1 MTAKMSLRSL
11 YRVGRVGLL
20 ILAAALTASIALQP
34 AAAQRGIGRM
44 LGMVID
50 SDGNPLEGVRVEAVN
65 PSATPNTRRGE
76 SGAGGRW
83 IIGGFSL
90 GDWKFTFSKEGYI
103 SYEITIPVSVA
114 NRNPDVE
121 VTLNPIPTDAGAIMA
136 GASSV
141 RRELFAEASQLYDA
155 GDYAGAIDKWQEF
168 LVANPTLHPIYG
180 NIGNAYR
187 DLGDVEKA
195 REAYDVLLAAE
206 PDNTM
211 ANYNVGEMLVESGD
225 IEGAMGYF
233 EAVIENAPDDPA
245 VYYNV
250 AELYFSQR
258 EMDSAINY
266 YKRALEVDP
275 SYLSAHM
282 QLGFAYVNAGDIP
295 NAILAFEK
303 YVEIAPV
310 DDPMLAVVKDVL
322 AALQSG

>member
-1 MTAKMSLRSL
+1 MAHQPSLSRIVPGVGILVLAVVVSL
-11 YRVGRVGLL
+11 SF
-20 ILAAALTASIALQP
+20 AAP
-34 AAAQRGIGRM
+34 PVFAQRGTGRM
-44 LGMVID
+44 AGIIRNA
-50 SDGNPLEGVRVEAVN
+50 DGEGLEGVEITAYN
-65 PSATPNTRRGE
+65 PRLSPSTLTGS
-76 SGAGGRW
+76 SGVAGRW
-83 IIGGFSL
+83 SMLGFAR
-90 GDWKFTFSKEGYI
+90 GDWKFTFVMQGYI
-103 SYEITIPVSVA
+103 TQEIDVSVSSA
-114 NRNPDVE
+114 NRNPTFDVTMDPLPE
-121 VTLNPIPTDAGAIMA
+121 GAGATGA
-136 GASSV
+136 GTDSESP
-141 RRELFAEASQLYDA
+141 ELFREATAAFEA
-155 GDYAGAIDKWQEF
+155 GDWTIAIAKWQEF
-168 LVANPTLHPIYG
+168 LSLNPQMPTVHG

-187 DLGDVEKA
+187 ELGDLDSA
-195 REAYDVLLAAE
+195 RASFEALIAAE
-206 PDNTM
+206 PDNMM
-211 ANYNVGEMLVESGD
+211 ANYNVGEMLVE
-225 IEGAMGYF
+225 EGEIADAMVYF
-233 EAVIENAPDDPA
+233 ERVLQAAPDDPA